1 MADTSPLRRP
11 NFPDPP
17 ARLVARAHSMPA
29 RRASFKLGAATVA
42 ENDAKVAQYLRDAQW
57 FARSF
62 STAADAK
69 VPDKAETK
77 VHVNKLLRGP
87 STRLT
92 REIVDDDDATS
103 PAAAGG
109 GTLLPTKSTARLGAA
124 DAKSKDAQIAELVAA
139 LAASEKRHADVLE
152 RMDSM
157 QSQLSQLTA
166 VVRRMAN
173 GAPGS
178 PGEGP
183 NLGNMF
189 GLLSPGT
196 PRSK

>member
-1 MADTSPLRRP
+1 MRFSILFTTTLAPLTGGCGRIPTTVLSRS
-11 NFPDPP
+11 
-17 ARLVARAHSMPA
+17 SMPA

-92 REIVDDDDATS
+92 REIVDD
-103 PAAAGG
+103 
-109 GTLLPTKSTARLGAA
+109 
-124 DAKSKDAQIAELVAA
+124 EW
-139 LAASEKRHADVLE
+139 
-152 RMDSM
+152 
-157 QSQLSQLTA
+157 
-166 VVRRMAN
+166 
-173 GAPGS
+173 
-178 PGEGP
+178 
-183 NLGNMF
+183 
-189 GLLSPGT
+189 
-196 PRSK
+196 